1 MRTFTL
7 PVGATATE
15 WGEAHGEAFA
25 DEIREIAQIRT
36 DLCLSVGG
44 FRTAEEVFALAA
56 THLPVLEAFD
66 KPLYDE
72 LMGIAAGS
80 RRTPEEIVVVNH
92 YTDLRDM
99 GPNIAGAEECTVV
112 LAETEGDSY
121 LAQTWDMHA
130 SAKAYVLMFQ
140 VPEIDGAPAAWMLS
154 ITGCIGMA
162 GMNEH
167 GLGCTINNL
176 RSTDAHVG
184 VVWPAIVRRVLRERT
199 AAAGRD
205 IIMDANVGSGHHYL
219 VADADSAYGIET
231 SGRIKKLV
239 HEGTPG
245 NFLHTNHCLDDEVGI
260 CTAVTAESTTYDRY
274 NWMTRSLEF
283 MPVVGEEDLW
293 MRLNQPGGVW
303 LDQSSRDNPHAPATC
318 GVISMNLDQCSIKAA
333 PGFARA
339 ADPISFRFGKH
350 GR

>member
-7 PVGATATE
+7 PTGATSSE

-36 DLCLSVGG
+36 DLCMSVGG
-44 FRTAEEVFALAA
+44 FKDAQEAYDLAA
-56 THLPVLEAFD
+56 QHLPVLEAFD
-66 KPLYDE
+66 KALYDE

-80 RRTPEEIVVVNH
+80 RRSPEEIVIINH
-92 YTDLRDM
+92 YTDMRDM
-99 GPNIAGAEECTVV
+99 GPKIAGAEECTVV
-112 LAETEGDSY
+112 LSETEEGSY
-121 LAQTWDMHA
+121 LSQTWDMHA

-140 VPEIDGAPAAWMLS
+140 VPEIEGSPAAWMLS

-167 GLGCTINNL
+167 GVGCTINNL

-184 VVWPAIVRRVLRERT
+184 VVWPALVRRVLREKT
-199 AAAGRD
+199 AKAGRD
-205 IIMDANVGSGHHYL
+205 IIMDANIGSGHHYL
-219 VADADSAYGIET
+219 VADAKSAYGIET
-231 SGRIKKLV
+231 SGRLKKSV

-245 NFLHTNHCLDDEVGI
+245 NFIHTNHCLDEEVGG
-260 CTAVTAESTTYDRY
+260 CTAVTAESTTYHRY
-274 NWMTRSLEF
+274 DWMEKSLEF
-283 MPVVGEEDLW
+283 LPVVGEEDLW

-303 LDQSSRDNPHAPATC
+303 MDQSSPDNPHAPATC
-318 GVISMNLDQCSIKAA
+318 GIMSMNLDTKVIKAA

-339 ADPISFRFGKH
+339 ADPIAFRFGRH